1 MALRATR
8 FALTETFSKWGGDR
22 DIFSDDSDRNQSV
35 LMCTGNLCRQPT
47 PLGFD
52 GGCC

>member
-8 FALTETFSKWGGDR
+8 FTLTETFSKWGGDQ

-35 LMCTGNLCRQPT
+35 LIGTSNLYRQST
-47 PLGFD
+47 PLDFN
-52 GGCC
+52 GCC